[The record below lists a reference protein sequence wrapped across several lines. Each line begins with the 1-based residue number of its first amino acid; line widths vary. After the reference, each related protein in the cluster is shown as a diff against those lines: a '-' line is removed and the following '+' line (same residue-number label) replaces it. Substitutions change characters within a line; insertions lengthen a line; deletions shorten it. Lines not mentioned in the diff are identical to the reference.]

1 MHRLLIAI
9 ALAVI
14 ASAQPPAKPLEFE
27 VASIKPS
34 DPATKGSSILTDRV
48 GGLTV
53 KNVPV
58 KNLITMAYNIRD
70 FQLSGGPGWIGTER
84 YDIVAKPERNAEAPP
99 DTDLSSMSDDQ
110 RKTRDEQWKERVRTL
125 LATRFGLVIHKET
138 KEQSVY
144 VLSVA
149 KGGSKLKVVTPV
161 PGTNQGMRGDRGR
174 AQGMAAPISMLVNN
188 LSSAVGRPVLDKT
201 GLAER
206 YDFVLQWTPDVAAA
220 ENPDA
225 APADSGPTIF
235 TALQEQLGLRLET
248 AKGPVDTIVIDQIER
263 PSAN

>member
-1 MHRLLIAI
+1 
-9 ALAVI
+9 
-14 ASAQPPAKPLEFE
+14 
-27 VASIKPS
+27 
-34 DPATKGSSILTDRV
+34 
-48 GGLTV
+48 
-53 KNVPV
+53 
-58 KNLITMAYNIRD
+58 
-70 FQLSGGPGWIGTER
+70 
-84 YDIVAKPERNAEAPP
+84 
-99 DTDLSSMSDDQ
+99 
-110 RKTRDEQWKERVRTL
+110 
-125 LATRFGLVIHKET
+125 
-138 KEQSVY
+138 
-144 VLSVA
+144 
-149 KGGSKLKVVTPV
+149 
-161 PGTNQGMRGDRGR
+161 
-174 AQGMAAPISMLVNN
+174 MAAPISMLVNN